1 MFGRELTVSKARSRS
16 RMSRIIPSGFFPCYP
31 ETGRAESF
39 PLLSLASGFAT
50 VARTKES
57 PDAPS
62 CQKPADPL
70 CAGRCPGACAGRRPS
85 LWTVADDRLA
95 KQDAIGH
102 DDERFGPFWCR
113 VARIIG
119 ADRAG
124 STQQWRGIGF
134 LGELRVK
141 DPQAYR
147 EAAKV
152 GLRPLLPIGGKVALQ
167 KLRRRDIEAERDR
180 LSQKYKPSTVRAC
193 LRPLGS
199 ALSWA
204 IPQELIA
211 QSPMT
216 KIPLPRRQ
224 YSTDRL
230 SKEEAK
236 RLLEVAKQRAQ
247 SKRPAKLHYSLFI
260 GVSLAIRLGLRRG
273 EVFGLRWQDVD
284 LVNYRLTVARSYEG
298 LPKNGKARV
307 LPIPLPLAQE
317 LTEWKALCAP
327 SLLVCPL
334 GKMGMIAFQKLLS
347 AADCPYFARPWH
359 ALRHTFAS
367 LLIEQGGNIL
377 ALKELLGHSSLDMSL
392 IYSHLAPGALAGEVG
407 KIKL

>member
-1 MFGRELTVSKARSRS
+1 M
-16 RMSRIIPSGFFPCYP
+16 
-31 ETGRAESF
+31 RAESVAQMGEVIKTKSGYYIRYYDAEGKRRMRASRKSSHAEARK
-39 PLLSLASGFAT
+39 LLLQIEADIAYG
-50 VARTKES
+50 RTS
-57 PDAPS
+57 PELQIDDKLTIS
-62 CQKPADPL
+62 EL
-70 CAGRCPGACAGRRPS
+70 CARF
-85 LWTVADDRLA
+85 LA
-95 KQDAIGH
+95 TSH
-102 DDERFGPFWCR
+102 P
-113 VARIIG
+113 
-119 ADRAG
+119 
-124 STQQWRGIGF
+124 
-134 LGELRVK
+134 RVK

-152 GLRPLLPIGGKVALQ
+152 GLRPLLPLVGKIPLQ
-167 KLRRRDIEAERDR
+167 KLRRRDIEAARDK
-180 LSQKYKPSTVRAC
+180 LSQKYKPNTVRAC

-204 IPQELIA
+204 ISQELIA

-230 SKEEAK
+230 STEEAK

-247 SKRPAKLHYSLFI
+247 TKRPTKLHYSLFI
-260 GVSLAIRLGLRRG
+260 GISLAIRLGLRRG

-284 LVNYRLTVARSYEG
+284 LVNHRLTVARSYEG
-298 LPKNGKARV
+298 LPKNGKPRT
-307 LPIPLPLAQE
+307 LPIPLPLVQE
-317 LTEWKALCAP
+317 LTEWKTLCMP

-347 AADCPYFARPWH
+347 SAECPYFARPWH

-367 LLIEQGGNIL
+367 LLVEQGGNIL
-377 ALKELLGHSSLDMSL
+377 ALKELLGHSSLDMTL
-392 IYSHLAPGALAGEVG
+392 VYSHLAPGALAGEVG